1 MTLHLFDTATRSLR
15 KFVPLIPGR
24 ATIYLCGATVQS
36 EPHIG
41 HVRSGVA
48 FDVLRRWLQAND
60 FEVTFVRNVTDI
72 NDKILDKAREA
83 GRPWWEWAATYERAF
98 DHAYHT
104 LGILPPAVQPRATGH
119 ITQIIELTQRL
130 IDTGHAYA
138 AEGNVY
144 FDVHSFPEYGALA
157 RLDPEDL
164 QQGESLGQGKR
175 VPLDFTLWK
184 ARKPGEPTWPS
195 PWGPGRPGWHVECS
209 AMATTYLGAEF
220 DIHCG
225 GMDLLF
231 PHHENEVAQSRAAG
245 DGFARY
251 WLHNGWVSLGG
262 EKMSKSLGNVL
273 SVPNV
278 LKQVRAVELRY
289 YLGSAQYRSMLEY
302 SEQALDDAAA
312 AYQRL
317 ESFVRKVNETA
328 GPVPM
333 GKWTDGFASA
343 LNDDLAIPKA
353 LAEIHNVVTDGNKA
367 LARQDTAAAADAA
380 AQVRGMLDILGLDP
394 LDQHWDRRTTT
405 ATAHQALTVL
415 VAAQLE
421 QRSSA
426 RAIQD
431 WPAADRVRD
440 RLTAANIDVTDTPEG
455 PTWTLQQK

>member
-1 MTLHLFDTATRSLR
+1 MTLHLFDTATRTLR
-15 KFVPLIPGR
+15 EFTPLIPGQ

-48 FDVLRRWLQAND
+48 FDVLRRWLRATDHQ
-60 FEVTFVRNVTDI
+60 VTFVRNVTDI
-72 NDKILDKAREA
+72 NDKILHKAAEA
-83 GRPWWEWAATYERAF
+83 SRPWWEWAATYERAF
-98 DHAYHT
+98 DRAYDT
-104 LGILPPAVQPRATGH
+104 LGILPPTAQPRATGH

-130 IDTGHAYA
+130 IAARHAYA
-138 AEGNVY
+138 AAGNVY
-144 FDVHSFPEYGALA
+144 FDVHSFPAYGALA
-157 RLDPEDL
+157 RLNPEDL
-164 QQGESLGQGKR
+164 QQGESLGMGKR
-175 VPLDFTLWK
+175 DPQDFTLWK
-184 ARKPGEPTWPS
+184 AHKPGEPVWPS

-278 LKQVRAVELRY
+278 LTNVRAVELRY
-289 YLGSAQYRSMLEY
+289 YLGSAHYRSMLEY

-312 AYQRL
+312 AYRRL
-317 ESFVRKVNETA
+317 ESFVRKVNDDA
-328 GPVPM
+328 DGVPA
-333 GKWTDGFASA
+333 GKWTDAFADA
-343 LNDDLAIPKA
+343 LNNDLGVPKA
-353 LAEIHNVVTDGNKA
+353 LAEIHQLVTEGNKA
-367 LARQDTAAAADAA
+367 LAGNDTATAADIA

-394 LDQHWDRRTTT
+394 LNSHWDHRTNSP
-405 ATAHQALTVL
+405 ATQHALNALIT
-415 VAAQLE
+415 AQLE
-421 QRSSA
+421 QRESA
-426 RAIQD
+426 RAAQD
-431 WPAADRVRD
+431 WPAADKVRD
-440 RLTAANIDVTDTPEG
+440 RLAAANIDVTDTPEG
-455 PTWTLQQK
+455 PTWAFHKK

>member
-1 MTLHLFDTATRSLR
+1 MTLHLFDTATRALR
-15 KFVPLIPGR
+15 EFTPLIPGQ

-48 FDVLRRWLQAND
+48 FDVLRRWLQTND
-60 FEVTFVRNVTDI
+60 HEVRFVRNVTDI
-72 NDKILDKAREA
+72 NEKILDKAAEA

-98 DHAYHT
+98 DRAYDT
-104 LGILPPAVQPRATGH
+104 LGVLPPSAQPRATGH
-119 ITQIIELTQRL
+119 ITQIIELMQRL

-138 AEGNVY
+138 AQGNVY
-144 FDVHSFPEYGALA
+144 FDLRSFPAYGALA
-157 RLDPEDL
+157 RLDPADL
-164 QQGESLGQGKR
+164 QQGESLGQGKHN
-175 VPLDFTLWK
+175 PLDFTLWK
-184 ARKPGEPTWPS
+184 AHKPGEPVWPS

-209 AMATTYLGAEF
+209 AMATCYLGAEF

-289 YLGSAQYRSMLEY
+289 YLGSAHYRSMLEY
-302 SEQALDDAAA
+302 SEQALNDAAA
-312 AYQRL
+312 AYRRL
-317 ESFVRKVNETA
+317 ESFVHKVNDA
-328 GPVPM
+328 ADGVPL
-333 GKWTDGFASA
+333 GKWTDTFASA
-343 LNDDLAIPKA
+343 LNDDLAVPKA
-353 LAEIHNVVTDGNKA
+353 LAEIHNMVTEGNKA
-367 LARQDTAAAADAA
+367 LAGKDTAAAVDIA

-394 LDQHWDRRTTT
+394 LNPRWNRHANTPAAQ
-405 ATAHQALTVL
+405 QALDVL
-415 VAAQLE
+415 VDAQLE
-421 QRSSA
+421 QRASA
-426 RAIQD
+426 RAAED
-431 WPAADRVRD
+431 WAAADRARD
-440 RLTAANIDVTDTPEG
+440 RLAAAGIEVTDTPEG
-455 PTWTLQQK
+455 PTWALH